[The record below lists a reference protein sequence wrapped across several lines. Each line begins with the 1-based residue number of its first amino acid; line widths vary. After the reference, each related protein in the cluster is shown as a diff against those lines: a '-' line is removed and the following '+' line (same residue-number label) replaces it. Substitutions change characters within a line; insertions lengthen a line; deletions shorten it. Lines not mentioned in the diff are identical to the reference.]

1 MNQMTKMN
9 YMELYGFM
17 LATNQGLNSRRDLL
31 RKTQKSLNVF
41 ASGKGGLTGGAA
53 DGIANYI
60 SEVHASGLQTMIE
73 QLLQR
78 FEDLLKIYVASYTGV
93 DKGGNDFYLATSDY
107 EAIKGQSNSYRGDVA
122 AKVAQF
128 NKITQEVSDIVS
140 SGTYVQRANKAKQRV
155 NDSVDNIKQGIKA
168 QQESW
173 QTYEAEQVRK
183 FDELDEMM
191 AAIERLIGQY
201 SSQKLPQFTGYQ
213 KGAFAEK
220 INGKTQQVITTLQDN
235 MYRDRNLVKSAEKKI
250 DQTQKTY
257 QRYLVH
263 LEEERN
269 KREGK
274 NALMVDGFFFLL
286 GGAIAV
292 ASGGTAVP
300 LLLGFGVG
308 LDLLNLYED
317 YTKMKSG
324 KKYGD
329 NFIKDFLLR
338 LGINREYAEDTYSI
352 LNLIGGVAG
361 SKGAFK
367 SLVKEGQF
375 VSKGIKTKPLLQ
387 NSKQVWR
394 DSTSVKNLFNFADD
408 SKVTGST
415 AKKVMQAFEHDA
427 HAIGNNVKTA
437 KEHKLLLEGIV
448 PKLSKGASGKVIT
461 KTYAKETLKQVTFA
475 GVKDVVIAPAASA
488 VTNSVVG
495 NDTSSIE
502 YKMTNKFAGKII
514 SKPVK
519 TAVNV
524 HIGMWKDGLTGG
536 KVTDKIA
543 NRAMLREK
551 FGDNSV
557 RSELDN
563 TFDLLRDMK
572 ELYTW

>member
-1 MNQMTKMN
+1 MTKMN
-9 YMELYGFM
+9 YMELYEFM
-17 LATNQGLNSRRDLL
+17 LAANQGLNSRRDLL
-31 RKTQKSLNVF
+31 RKTQKSLNTF

-107 EAIKGQSNSYRGDVA
+107 EAIKGQSDSYRGDVA
-122 AKVAQF
+122 AKVAHF
-128 NKITQEVSDIVS
+128 NKITHGVSDIVP
-140 SGTYVQRANKAKQRV
+140 SGTYVQQANEAKSRV
-155 NDSVDNIKQGIKA
+155 KDSLDNIKRGIKD

-183 FDELDEMM
+183 FDELDEMIV
-191 AAIERLIGQY
+191 AIERLIGQY

-213 KGAFAEK
+213 KGAFEEK

-235 MYRDRNLVKSAEKKI
+235 MYRDRNLVRSAEKKI

-274 NALMVDGFFFLL
+274 NAFYTDLFFMAL
-286 GGAIAV
+286 GVGITIMSGGIAV
-292 ASGGTAVP
+292 PALMA
-300 LLLGFGVG
+300 FGMA
-308 LDLLNLYED
+308 LDGLNLYED
-317 YTKMKSG
+317 YTKMTSG

-329 NFIKDFLLR
+329 NIIKWLLMKTG
-338 LGINREYAEDTYSI
+338 LKRESTEGVYSL
-352 LNLIGGVAG
+352 LNLAG
-361 SKGAFK
+361 AVSGSAGAYK

-415 AKKVMQAFEHDA
+415 AKKVMQAFGNDS
-427 HAIGNNVKTA
+427 HAIGDNVKIA
-437 KEHKLLLEGIV
+437 KKHKLLLEGIV

>member
-107 EAIKGQSNSYRGDVA
+107 EAIKGQSDSYRGDVA

-274 NALMVDGFFFLL
+274 NAFYTDLL
-286 GGAIAV
+286 FMALGVGITIMSGGIAV
-292 ASGGTAVP
+292 PALMA
-300 LLLGFGVG
+300 FGMA
-308 LDLLNLYED
+308 LDGLNLYED
-317 YTKMKSG
+317 YTKMASG

-329 NFIKDFLLR
+329 NLIKDMLIDW
-338 LGINREYAEDTYSI
+338 GMNRDTAENTYTL
-352 LNLIGGVAG
+352 LNLVGGVSGSAG
-361 SKGAFK
+361 AYK

-375 VSKGIKTKPLLQ
+375 VSKGIKARPLLQ

-415 AKKVMQAFEHDA
+415 AKKVMQAFERDA

-551 FGDNSV
+551 FGDNSI

>member
-274 NALMVDGFFFLL
+274 NAFYTDLL
-286 GGAIAV
+286 FMALGVGITIMSGGIAV
-292 ASGGTAVP
+292 PALMA
-300 LLLGFGVG
+300 FGMA
-308 LDLLNLYED
+308 LDGLNLYED
-317 YTKMKSG
+317 YTKMASG

-329 NFIKDFLLR
+329 NLIKDMLIDW
-338 LGINREYAEDTYSI
+338 GMNRDTAENTYTL
-352 LNLIGGVAG
+352 LNLVGGVSGSAG
-361 SKGAFK
+361 AYK

-375 VSKGIKTKPLLQ
+375 VSKGIKARPLLQ

-415 AKKVMQAFEHDA
+415 AKKVMQAFERDA

>member
-1 MNQMTKMN
+1 MTKMN

-107 EAIKGQSNSYRGDVA
+107 EAIKGQSDSYRGDVA

-427 HAIGNNVKTA
+427 HAIGDNVKTA

>member
-1 MNQMTKMN
+1 
-9 YMELYGFM
+9 
-17 LATNQGLNSRRDLL
+17 
-31 RKTQKSLNVF
+31 
-41 ASGKGGLTGGAA
+41 
-53 DGIANYI
+53 
-60 SEVHASGLQTMIE
+60 MIE

-107 EAIKGQSNSYRGDVA
+107 EAIKGQSDSYRGDVA
-122 AKVAQF
+122 AKVAHF
-128 NKITQEVSDIVS
+128 NKITHGVSDIVP
-140 SGTYVQRANKAKQRV
+140 SGIYVQQANEAKSRV
-155 NDSVDNIKQGIKA
+155 NDSLDNIKRGIKD

-173 QTYEAEQVRK
+173 QIYEAEQGRK

-220 INGKTQQVITTLQDN
+220 INGKTQQVITSLQDN
-235 MYRDRNLVKSAEKKI
+235 MYRDRNLVRSAEKKI

-274 NALMVDGFFFLL
+274 NALMVDGFFMLL
-286 GGAIAV
+286 GLGITAMT
-292 ASGGTAVP
+292 GGVAVP
-300 LLLGFGVG
+300 VLMAFGMA
-308 LDLLNLYED
+308 LDGLNLYED
-317 YTKMKSG
+317 YTKMQSG
-324 KKYGD
+324 AKYGD
-329 NFIKDFLLR
+329 NPLKRVLLK
-338 LGINREYAEDTYSI
+338 LGMNREGAENAY
-352 LNLIGGVAG
+352 NLLSLVGGVSGSAG
-361 SKGAFK
+361 AYK

-415 AKKVMQAFEHDA
+415 AKKVMQAFGHDA
-427 HAIGNNVKTA
+427 HAIGDNVKTA
-437 KEHKLLLEGIV
+437 KKHKLLLEGIV

>member
-53 DGIANYI
+53 NGIANYI
-60 SEVHASGLQTMIE
+60 NEVHASGLQTMIE

-78 FEDLLKIYVASYTGV
+78 FEDLLKIYVASYTSV

-107 EAIKGQSNSYRGDVA
+107 EAIKGQSESYRGDVA

-274 NALMVDGFFFLL
+274 NALKVDVFFMLL
-286 GGAIAV
+286 GLGITVMTGGIAV
-292 ASGGTAVP
+292 PALMAFGAV
-300 LLLGFGVG
+300 
-308 LDLLNLYED
+308 LDGLNLYED
-317 YTKMKSG
+317 YTKMQSG

-329 NFIKDFLLR
+329 NYLKDLFIGWGLSRDS
-338 LGINREYAEDTYSI
+338 AEGVYSL
-352 LNLIGGVAG
+352 LNLAGGVSGSAG
-361 SKGAFK
+361 AYK

-375 VSKGIKTKPLLQ
+375 ISKGIKAKPLLQ
-387 NSKQVWR
+387 NSKQVCR
-394 DSTSVKNLFNFADD
+394 DLTSFKNLLNIADD
-408 SKVTGST
+408 SKVTGSA
-415 AKKVMQAFEHDA
+415 AKKVIQAFEHDA
-427 HAIGNNVKTA
+427 QAIGDNVKIA
-437 KEHKLLLEGIV
+437 KKHKLLLEGIV
-448 PKLSKGASGKVIT
+448 PKLSESASGKVIA
-461 KTYAKETLKQVTFA
+461 KTYAKETLKQVTFT
-475 GVKDVVIAPAASA
+475 GVKDAVVAPAANTITS
-488 VTNSVVG
+488 SVVG

-502 YKMTNKFAGKII
+502 YKITNKFVGKVI

-524 HIGMWKDGLTGG
+524 HVGIWKDGLNGG
-536 KVTDKIA
+536 KVADKIA
-543 NRAMLREK
+543 NRATLREK
-551 FGDNSV
+551 FGDNSIG
-557 RSELDN
+557 SELDN

>member
-1 MNQMTKMN
+1 MTKMN
-9 YMELYGFM
+9 YMELYEFM
-17 LATNQGLNSRRDLL
+17 LAANQGLNSRRDLL
-31 RKTQKSLNVF
+31 RKTQKSLNTF

-107 EAIKGQSNSYRGDVA
+107 EAIKGQSDSYRGDVA
-122 AKVAQF
+122 AKVAHF
-128 NKITQEVSDIVS
+128 NKITHSVSDIVP
-140 SGTYVQRANKAKQRV
+140 SGTYVQQANEAKSRV
-155 NDSVDNIKQGIKA
+155 NDSLDNIKRGIKD

-183 FDELDEMM
+183 FDELDEMI

-235 MYRDRNLVKSAEKKI
+235 MYRDRNLVRSAEKKI

-274 NALMVDGFFFLL
+274 NAFYTDLFFMAL
-286 GGAIAV
+286 GVGITIMSGGIAV
-292 ASGGTAVP
+292 PALMA
-300 LLLGFGVG
+300 FGMA
-308 LDLLNLYED
+308 LDGLNLYED
-317 YTKMKSG
+317 YTKMTSG

-329 NFIKDFLLR
+329 NIIKWLLMKTG
-338 LGINREYAEDTYSI
+338 LKRESTEGVYSL
-352 LNLIGGVAG
+352 LNLAG
-361 SKGAFK
+361 AVSGSAGAYK

-415 AKKVMQAFEHDA
+415 AKKVMQAFGNDS
-427 HAIGNNVKTA
+427 HAIGDNVKIA
-437 KEHKLLLEGIV
+437 KKHKLLLEGIV

>member
-1 MNQMTKMN
+1 
-9 YMELYGFM
+9 
-17 LATNQGLNSRRDLL
+17 
-31 RKTQKSLNVF
+31 
-41 ASGKGGLTGGAA
+41 
-53 DGIANYI
+53 
-60 SEVHASGLQTMIE
+60 MIE

-107 EAIKGQSNSYRGDVA
+107 EAIKGQSDSYRGDVA

-140 SGTYVQRANKAKQRV
+140 SGTYVQQANEAKSRV
-155 NDSVDNIKQGIKA
+155 NDSLDNIKRGIKD

-183 FDELDEMM
+183 FDELDEMI

-235 MYRDRNLVKSAEKKI
+235 MYRDRNLVRSAEKKI

-274 NALMVDGFFFLL
+274 NAFYTDLFFMAL
-286 GGAIAV
+286 GVGITIMSGGIAV
-292 ASGGTAVP
+292 PALMA
-300 LLLGFGVG
+300 FGMA
-308 LDLLNLYED
+308 LDGLNLYED
-317 YTKMKSG
+317 YTKMTSG

-329 NFIKDFLLR
+329 NIIKWLLMKTG
-338 LGINREYAEDTYSI
+338 LKRESTEGVYSL
-352 LNLIGGVAG
+352 LNLAG
-361 SKGAFK
+361 AVSGSAGAYK

-415 AKKVMQAFEHDA
+415 AKKVMQAFGNDS
-427 HAIGNNVKTA
+427 HAIGDNVKIA
-437 KEHKLLLEGIV
+437 KKHKLLLEGIV

>member
-1 MNQMTKMN
+1 M
-9 YMELYGFM
+9 GH
-17 LATNQGLNSRRDLL
+17 ATYYQ
-31 RKTQKSLNVF
+31 
-41 ASGKGGLTGGAA
+41 
-53 DGIANYI
+53 
-60 SEVHASGLQTMIE
+60 
-73 QLLQR
+73 
-78 FEDLLKIYVASYTGV
+78 
-93 DKGGNDFYLATSDY
+93 GGNDFYLATSDY
-107 EAIKGQSNSYRGDVA
+107 EAIKGQSDSYRGDVA
-122 AKVAQF
+122 AKVAHF
-128 NKITQEVSDIVS
+128 NKITHGVSDIVP
-140 SGTYVQRANKAKQRV
+140 SGTYVQQANEAKSRV
-155 NDSVDNIKQGIKA
+155 NDSLDNIKRGIKD

-183 FDELDEMM
+183 FDELDEMI

-235 MYRDRNLVKSAEKKI
+235 MYRDRNLVRSAEKKI

-274 NALMVDGFFFLL
+274 NALMVDGFFMLL
-286 GGAIAV
+286 GLGITAMT
-292 ASGGTAVP
+292 GGVAVP
-300 LLLGFGVG
+300 VLMAFGMA
-308 LDLLNLYED
+308 LDGLNLYED

-324 KKYGD
+324 KKYGS
-329 NFIKDFLLR
+329 NPIKWLLMKSG
-338 LGINREYAEDTYSI
+338 LSRERTEDAYVF
-352 LNLIGGVAG
+352 LNLAG
-361 SKGAFK
+361 SVSGSAGAYK

-415 AKKVMQAFEHDA
+415 AKKVMQAFERDA
-427 HAIGNNVKTA
+427 HAIGDNVKIA
-437 KEHKLLLEGIV
+437 KKHKLLLEGIV

-461 KTYAKETLKQVTFA
+461 KTYAKETLKQVTFT

-551 FGDNSV
+551 FGDNSAC
-557 RSELDN
+557 SELDN

>member
-1 MNQMTKMN
+1 MTKMN
-9 YMELYGFM
+9 YMELYEFM

-31 RKTQKSLNVF
+31 RKTQKSLNTF

-107 EAIKGQSNSYRGDVA
+107 EAIKGQSDSYRGDVA

-274 NALMVDGFFFLL
+274 NAFYTDLL
-286 GGAIAV
+286 FMALGVGITIMSGGIAV
-292 ASGGTAVP
+292 PALMA
-300 LLLGFGVG
+300 FGMA
-308 LDLLNLYED
+308 LDGLNLYED
-317 YTKMKSG
+317 YTKMASG

-329 NFIKDFLLR
+329 NLIKDMLIDW
-338 LGINREYAEDTYSI
+338 GMNRDTAENTYTL
-352 LNLIGGVAG
+352 LNLVGGVSGSAG
-361 SKGAFK
+361 AYK

-375 VSKGIKTKPLLQ
+375 VSKGIKARPLLQ

-415 AKKVMQAFEHDA
+415 AKKVMQAFERDA

-551 FGDNSV
+551 FGDNSI

>member
-1 MNQMTKMN
+1 MTKMN
-9 YMELYGFM
+9 YMELYEFM
-17 LATNQGLNSRRDLL
+17 LAANQGLNSRRDLL
-31 RKTQKSLNVF
+31 RKTQKSLNTF

-53 DGIANYI
+53 NGIANYI

-107 EAIKGQSNSYRGDVA
+107 EAIKGQSDSYRGDVA
-122 AKVAQF
+122 AKVAHF
-128 NKITQEVSDIVS
+128 NKITHGVSDIVP
-140 SGTYVQRANKAKQRV
+140 SGTYVQQANEAKSRV
-155 NDSVDNIKQGIKA
+155 KDSLDNIKRGIKD

-183 FDELDEMM
+183 FDELDEMI

-213 KGAFAEK
+213 KGTFAEK

-274 NALMVDGFFFLL
+274 NAFYTDLFFMAL
-286 GGAIAV
+286 GVGITIMSGGIAV
-292 ASGGTAVP
+292 PALMA
-300 LLLGFGVG
+300 FGMA
-308 LDLLNLYED
+308 LDGLNLYED
-317 YTKMKSG
+317 YTKMTSG

-329 NFIKDFLLR
+329 NIIKWLLMKTG
-338 LGINREYAEDTYSI
+338 LKRESTEGVYSL
-352 LNLIGGVAG
+352 LNLAG
-361 SKGAFK
+361 AVSGSAGAYK

-415 AKKVMQAFEHDA
+415 AKKVMQAFGNDS
-427 HAIGNNVKTA
+427 HAIGDNVKIA
-437 KEHKLLLEGIV
+437 KKHKLLLEGIV

>member
-1 MNQMTKMN
+1 MTKMN
-9 YMELYGFM
+9 YMELYEFM

-31 RKTQKSLNVF
+31 RKTQKSLNTF

-107 EAIKGQSNSYRGDVA
+107 EAIKGQSDSYRGDVA
-122 AKVAQF
+122 AKVAHF
-128 NKITQEVSDIVS
+128 NKITHGVSDIVP
-140 SGTYVQRANKAKQRV
+140 SGTYVQQANEAKSRV
-155 NDSVDNIKQGIKA
+155 KDSLDNIKRGIKD

-183 FDELDEMM
+183 FDELDEMIV
-191 AAIERLIGQY
+191 AIERLIGQY

-213 KGAFAEK
+213 KGAFEEK

-274 NALMVDGFFFLL
+274 NAFYTDLFFMAL
-286 GGAIAV
+286 GVGITIMSGGIAV
-292 ASGGTAVP
+292 PALMA
-300 LLLGFGVG
+300 FGMA
-308 LDLLNLYED
+308 LDGLNLYED
-317 YTKMKSG
+317 YTKMTSG

-329 NFIKDFLLR
+329 NIIKWLLMKTG
-338 LGINREYAEDTYSI
+338 LKRESTEGVYSL
-352 LNLIGGVAG
+352 LNLAG
-361 SKGAFK
+361 AVSGSAGAYK

-415 AKKVMQAFEHDA
+415 AKKVMQAFGNDS
-427 HAIGNNVKTA
+427 HAIGDNVKIA
-437 KEHKLLLEGIV
+437 KKHKLLLEGIV

>member
-1 MNQMTKMN
+1 MTKMN
-9 YMELYGFM
+9 YMELYEFM
-17 LATNQGLNSRRDLL
+17 LAANQGLNSRRDLL
-31 RKTQKSLNVF
+31 RKTQKSLNTF

-235 MYRDRNLVKSAEKKI
+235 MYRDRNLVRNAEKKI

-274 NALMVDGFFFLL
+274 NAFYTDLL
-286 GGAIAV
+286 FMALGVGITIMSGGIAV
-292 ASGGTAVP
+292 PALMA
-300 LLLGFGVG
+300 FGMA
-308 LDLLNLYED
+308 LDGLNLYED
-317 YTKMKSG
+317 YTKMASG

-329 NFIKDFLLR
+329 NLIKDMLIDW
-338 LGINREYAEDTYSI
+338 GMNRDTAENTYTL
-352 LNLIGGVAG
+352 LNLVGGVSGSAG
-361 SKGAFK
+361 AYK

-375 VSKGIKTKPLLQ
+375 VSKGIKARPLLQ

-415 AKKVMQAFEHDA
+415 AKKVMQAFERDA

-551 FGDNSV
+551 FGDNSI

>member
-375 VSKGIKTKPLLQ
+375 VSKGIKTKPSLQ

-415 AKKVMQAFEHDA
+415 AKKVMQAFERDA

>member
-107 EAIKGQSNSYRGDVA
+107 EAIKGQSDSYRGDVA

>member
-235 MYRDRNLVKSAEKKI
+235 MYRDRNLVRNAEKKI

-274 NALMVDGFFFLL
+274 NAFYTDLL
-286 GGAIAV
+286 FTALGVGITIMSGGIAV
-292 ASGGTAVP
+292 PALMA
-300 LLLGFGVG
+300 FGMA
-308 LDLLNLYED
+308 LDGLNLYED
-317 YTKMKSG
+317 YTKMASG

-329 NFIKDFLLR
+329 NLIKDMLIDW
-338 LGINREYAEDTYSI
+338 GMNRDTAENTYTL
-352 LNLIGGVAG
+352 LNLVGGVSGSAG
-361 SKGAFK
+361 AYK

-375 VSKGIKTKPLLQ
+375 VSKGIKARPLLQ

-415 AKKVMQAFEHDA
+415 AKKVMQAFERDA

-551 FGDNSV
+551 FGDNSI